1 MEGRNCIHFFQPG
14 MQASAQARHQMET
27 DLREALIQ
35 QQFSLAYQAQ
45 VDRDGRLLSA
55 EALIRW
61 QHPQR
66 GAISPAEFIPIAEE
80 STLILEIG
88 AWVMHSAIEQLHA
101 WNQAGVLRPGFSLAI
116 NVSPRQFRQPDFVQ
130 RVEQAIQGLADPQQ
144 VTLEITEGM
153 LIGDIDVAV
162 ARMKVLRDL
171 GVRFHIDDF
180 GTGYSS
186 MSYLKRLPV
195 DAIKIDQS
203 FVRDMA
209 RNPADAAI
217 VEAMMAVA
225 KSFHLDVIA
234 EGVETTEQLD
244 HLSRLGC
251 AVFQG
256 YLFSRPITRD
266 AFAQRYLAPV
276 IHNA

>member
-1 MEGRNCIHFFQPG
+1 M
-14 MQASAQARHQMET
+14 A
-27 DLREALIQ
+27 
-35 QQFSLAYQAQ
+35 
-45 VDRDGRLLSA
+45 
-55 EALIRW
+55 
-61 QHPQR
+61 
-66 GAISPAEFIPIAEE
+66 
-80 STLILEIG
+80 
-88 AWVMHSAIEQLHA
+88 SAIEQLQT
-101 WNQAGVLRPGFSLAI
+101 WNRAGVLRKGFSLAI

-130 RVEQAIQGLADPQQ
+130 RVEQALQGLTDPQQ

-153 LIGDIDVAV
+153 LVGDVDVAI

-203 FVRDMA
+203 FVGDMVQNA
-209 RNPADAAI
+209 ADAAI
-217 VEAMMAVA
+217 VEAMMAMA
-225 KSFHLDVIA
+225 KSFNLDVIA

-256 YLFSRPITRD
+256 YLFSRPIPQD
-266 AFAQRYLAPV
+266 AFAQRYLAS
-276 IHNA
+276 